1 MAEQPMSNPVSPYL
15 TVNGADK
22 AIAFYTKAFRAKE
35 STRMAADDGKRI
47 MHAALDI
54 NGGMVMLSDHFPE
67 YSGDGAVEPPTQEKL
82 APVAVALSYPAP
94 ADVDTHYKRAI
105 DAGAKS
111 IAEPAD
117 MFWGAR
123 FAMLV
128 DPFGHRW
135 FLSGPQKG

>member
-1 MAEQPMSNPVSPYL
+1 MADQPIQQPVSPYL
-15 TVNGADK
+15 TIDGADK
-22 AIAFYTKAFRAKE
+22 AIAFYKKVFGAKE
-35 STRMAADDGKRI
+35 TNRMAAEDGKRV

-54 NGGMVMLSDHFPE
+54 TGGIVMLSDHFPE
-67 YSGDGAVEPPTQEKL
+67 YGGDGAVEPPTPEKL

-94 ADVDTHYKRAI
+94 ADVDATFKRAI
-105 DAGAKS
+105 DAGARTL
-111 IAEPAD
+111 AEPAD

-135 FLSGPQKG
+135 FLSGPQQG